1 MNDNY
6 LSIFSE
12 LYEFSQATGYRCYI
26 WGGFVQDI
34 LSGVILRTHKDIDC
48 FIENLD
54 TNIEIIEKYFYKKG
68 YQCHFNSEF
77 LMLTIEKY
85 NQHVSINPIHFKD
98 KLIAEWKHIGNQ
110 GSITFPIKWLDTEY
124 RMFYNIPVLTAGSKF
139 EYVFRELI
147 EYLNPEWKPRI
158 KDKSAKKYFRK
169 LEEDNRELFEEFT
182 SYNPFW
188 LKKGYA
194 DNTPPVLVNGKLL
207 KEKRPTTAST

>member
-1 MNDNY
+1 MNNEY

-12 LYEFSQATGYRCYI
+12 LYEFSLTTGFRCYI

-34 LSGVILRTHKDIDC
+34 LSEIILREHKDIDC
-48 FIENLD
+48 FIENMD
-54 TNIEIIEKYFYKKG
+54 INIEYIEQYFSEKG

-77 LMLTIEKY
+77 LMLNIDKY

-98 KLIAEWKHIGNQ
+98 NYIAEWKHIGNQ
-110 GSITFPIKWLDTEY
+110 GSITFPQKWLDSKY
-124 RMFYNIPVLTAGSKF
+124 RIFYNIPVLTSGSKF

-158 KDKSAKKYFRK
+158 KDEAARKYFRT
-169 LEEDNRELFEEFT
+169 LEEDNRELFEEFN

-188 LKKGYA
+188 LKKGYTE
-194 DNTPPVLVNGKLL
+194 NIPPVLVTGKLL
-207 KEKRPTTAST
+207 KKKHLITASS